1 MNVNEICDSVVYVG
15 VNDRVT
21 TKFESMWPLPYGV
34 SYNSYYVKGS
44 EATALIDTVEIA
56 ELPAF
61 LDHLHEQGVEHIDY
75 LIINHMEPDHS
86 GSISAIMRE
95 YPGIK
100 IVGNRP
106 TIAMIGGFYHITDPT
121 CFQEVKDGD
130 KISLGDLTLSFH
142 LITMVHWP
150 ETMATYLE
158 ERQLLFSGD
167 AFGAFGAL
175 NGGVVDSQMECD
187 WYFPEM
193 ERYYTNIVGKYGRFV
208 QRALKKLEGL
218 KLSYIC
224 PTHGPVW
231 HDRIQEVVN
240 VYDRLSRYEAT
251 DGATIVYGSMYGHT
265 AAAADKLA
273 RELCERGVRT
283 IKIHNAAVS
292 NLSDMIADA
301 FRYKILVVASPT
313 YSATLFPAVEQFLR
327 AIETRELQGRIFATI
342 GNHTWAGV
350 VEKEMK
356 AFLERSKNTSLG
368 HVEIK
373 QSLSADTDARLKE
386 LARKLVA
393 EC

>member
-193 ERYYTNIVGKYGRFV
+193 ERYYTNIVGK
-208 QRALKKLEGL
+208 
-218 KLSYIC
+218 
-224 PTHGPVW
+224 
-231 HDRIQEVVN
+231 
-240 VYDRLSRYEAT
+240 
-251 DGATIVYGSMYGHT
+251 
-265 AAAADKLA
+265 
-273 RELCERGVRT
+273 
-283 IKIHNAAVS
+283 
-292 NLSDMIADA
+292 
-301 FRYKILVVASPT
+301 
-313 YSATLFPAVEQFLR
+313 
-327 AIETRELQGRIFATI
+327 
-342 GNHTWAGV
+342 
-350 VEKEMK
+350 
-356 AFLERSKNTSLG
+356 
-368 HVEIK
+368 
-373 QSLSADTDARLKE
+373 
-386 LARKLVA
+386 
-393 EC
+393 